1 MQNELKPCPF
11 CGGRKFHQNTKAKG
25 YFIKKAA
32 ARAGKDTS
40 NHLTRCTKCGAKGP
54 LKHSEAEAITA
65 WNTRVDAHPP
75 TTNPVVVSE
84 TPVGDHQ
91 MVDAVARAIMM
102 ARDDGGCIVK
112 DWQKEAKDNCH
123 VAQALRQAQAALTA
137 ARAQVDGENQ
147 RLREALEITA
157 QALLEVEGA
166 QKRGSTWYTNGASGL
181 YQHVAMWVTRG
192 KVAARQALAAGE
204 HRKDAP

>member
-75 TTNPVVVSE
+75 TTNPVAVSE

-91 MVDAVARAIMM
+91 MVEAVDREAADEICNPKDDKHLHAILCKKFARH
-102 ARDDGGCIVK
+102 R
-112 DWQKEAKDNCH
+112 
-123 VAQALRQAQAALTA
+123 QAALTA
-137 ARAQVDGENQ
+137 ARAQVEGENQ
-147 RLREALEITA
+147 RLREALGHYAKDYDYEDKRS
-157 QALLEVEGA
+157 QWDGGA
-166 QKRGSTWYTNGASGL
+166 I
-181 YQHVAMWVTRG
+181 
-192 KVAARQALAAGE
+192 ARQALRAKG
-204 HRKDAP
+204 PGQ

>member
-1 MQNELKPCPF
+1 MQGELKPVAWMYSREDGSKDLVLDCN
-11 CGGRKFHQNTKAKG
+11 GE
-25 YFIKKAA
+25 Y
-32 ARAGKDTS
+32 ARR
-40 NHLTRCTKCGAKGP
+40 LLELGATETP
-54 LKHSEAEAITA
+54 LY
-65 WNTRVDAHPP
+65 AHPP